1 MNESKEN
8 KDIQILDSTLQVIK
22 DAQESYK
29 NIAENI
35 ANMLPSMPKF
45 DLPKLFDVEKFDI
58 GMISPDIV
66 RERNSW
72 ERHKEVLN
80 VQNAVLGVQSKLLKE
95 QKTNTKLTEW
105 VLILTVAIVL
115 ISLVSLFMNVFI

>member
-1 MNESKEN
+1 MRVKKT

-105 VLILTVAIVL
+105 VLILTEIL
-115 ISLVSLFMNVFI
+115 RC